1 MRELFRD
8 IALSF
13 CPDSLRTVHP
23 PHSSS
28 RLLLVAIFTG
38 PLQTAL
44 CAYWLLSGY
53 KAFLVARAAQYGDVL
68 NRANQTTQAWIVL
81 VFFIEYVIFHPLA
94 LFLSYMALEGF
105 LRFAGALCVSEVVP
119 SLPVVL
125 AFRLRAYIHKR
136 QSQREIAPLSSLP
149 DSVEVLP
156 EGERL
161 RIAGALP
168 KPRWTPSLT
177 IGIQGEWYELE
188 AVEYGQPPRS
198 YVYILRR
205 APVSK
210 VLRGYEEY
218 DVTAGVSAGP
228 SETLES

>member
-1 MRELFRD
+1 MRELLRD

-13 CPDSLRTVHP
+13 CPDSVRAVHRPQSSLRV
-23 PHSSS
+23 
-28 RLLLVAIFTG
+28 LLVAFLSG

-68 NRANQTTQAWIVL
+68 NRADQTTQAWFVL
-81 VFFIEYVIFHPLA
+81 VFFIEYVMFHPLA

-105 LRFAGALCVSEVVP
+105 IRFAGALCVSEVVP

-125 AFRLRAYIHKR
+125 AFKLRAYVRKR
-136 QSQREIAPLSSLP
+136 KSQREIAPLASLP
-149 DSVEVLP
+149 DSVEALP
-156 EGERL
+156 DGERL

-168 KPRWTPSLT
+168 KTRWTPSVT

-188 AVEYGQPPRS
+188 AVEHGQPPRS

-218 DVTAGVSAGP
+218 DVTAGVSVGP
-228 SETLES
+228 SEMLES